1 MESKR
6 KLERIRCVF
15 LVKEIFNY
23 IKDKNYKF
31 KLFKYSKLFQKKI
44 GIDLI
49 DYQEKYIIQLGIN
62 FEDYL
67 TFKGNENENFI
78 KDILTI
84 RLNSNLMNYVNL
96 YMNDIQKI
104 AIRHFE
110 KKLNFLENKKQTI
123 EIYSPFFEALSQS
136 KLFEF
141 FTISI
146 SLSRIAKFNLK
157 NDYISIFNKM
167 NIFNSNYSS
176 INMDFENNNDIND
189 LKFFNIN
196 FGQIKNL
203 NIFQE
208 FGTSSINYNN
218 FLNTLFSFNNFGNNL
233 IVLNIIFLPIV
244 FIDGNEVTDYI
255 DPDAFE
261 IVNNFKSLRKLI
273 LVGFRFTKLFN
284 LKLYNLEE
292 LSLHYCNNICF
303 TNNEYNNL
311 KYLHLS
317 FNQNI
322 TSKQQLRI
330 PELEE
335 CILLNKEE
343 DLSEIDFNINY
354 NSIIDFSS
362 TKKMK
367 ILKVPINDFVLTKNF
382 NSLES
387 VILNS
392 SKDIS
397 KETEIKML
405 EKILSIKNLDF
416 ISFNLFKININEI
429 LKIKGQN
436 SYVTKINI
444 YYNYEN

>member
-1 MESKR
+1 MC
-6 KLERIRCVF
+6 IF
-15 LVKEIFNY
+15 IKEIFNY

-31 KLFKYSKLFQKKI
+31 KLFKYSKKLQKKI

-84 RLNSNLMNYVNL
+84 RLNSNLMNYINL

-110 KKLNFLENKKQTI
+110 KKINFLENKKQTI

-136 KLFEF
+136 KIFEF
-141 FTISI
+141 FIISI

-189 LKFFNIN
+189 LKYFNIN

-203 NIFQE
+203 IVFQN
-208 FGTSSINYNN
+208 GSSSINYNN

-233 IVLNIIFLPIV
+233 IVLDIIFHPIV
-244 FIDGNEVTDYI
+244 YIENNGVMDYI

-261 IVNNFKSLRKLI
+261 IVNNFKSLRKLM

-284 LKLYNLEE
+284 LKLYNLEK
-292 LSLHYCNNICF
+292 LILHYCNNVFFYCF
-303 TNNEYNNL
+303 FY
-311 KYLHLS
+311 
-317 FNQNI
+317 
-322 TSKQQLRI
+322 
-330 PELEE
+330 
-335 CILLNKEE
+335 
-343 DLSEIDFNINY
+343 
-354 NSIIDFSS
+354 
-362 TKKMK
+362 
-367 ILKVPINDFVLTKNF
+367 
-382 NSLES
+382 
-387 VILNS
+387 
-392 SKDIS
+392 
-397 KETEIKML
+397 
-405 EKILSIKNLDF
+405 
-416 ISFNLFKININEI
+416 
-429 LKIKGQN
+429 
-436 SYVTKINI
+436 
-444 YYNYEN
+444 